1 MKYHDVSDQI
11 EYREVTFEKVSY
23 GVKRF
28 IIGLSKKM
36 LIANTLGSVADKI
49 FSQPVEQFDALTAWT
64 GAFAYS
70 LQLFYDFSG
79 YSDMAI
85 GLGMIFGF
93 RFWRTSIIRTYRVRL
108 RSSGVG
114 GIYRC
119 RRGLGS
125 ICIYRSE
132 GTGLKNGVCM

>member
-1 MKYHDVSDQI
+1 
-11 EYREVTFEKVSY
+11 
-23 GVKRF
+23 
-28 IIGLSKKM
+28 M

-119 RRGLGS
+119 RRGLGVFVYTARRNRVEKWRMYVNLF
-125 ICIYRSE
+125 IVFLA
-132 GTGLKNGVCM
+132 TGLWHGAEWTFVIWGYGTVCS